1 MKIFKLILLV
11 FVLSLYSCN
20 QIPQRIRA
28 ITNPYVYVSPFEI
41 YNGEYKTI
49 DFKTFTLQFPEGVR
63 IDSQTFNG
71 FMYLIDANGVNHYKI
86 IVLPFAYN
94 TESAGFLLGGSTLY
108 YPSLQFKEGNIKG
121 VYYNNGDEK
130 RNPLKYETFCYIKHG
145 YTFYIYSYGSVDDY
159 YSAFDVVKS
168 TKVLSNPISSEV
180 KKDIVI
186 KLTEEYKEK
195 LLPTINSK
203 FQERIY
209 KDVKLLDS
217 FYCKE
222 VKTSIEN
229 KDVKIDCII
238 DGDYSQ
244 LYSGQKSIIN
254 NILNNV
260 DFSRS
265 YGNSLTL
272 LGYNLIFNFRK
283 TSGEKI

>member
-1 MKIFKLILLV
+1 MKIFKLILLL
-11 FVLSLYSCN
+11 FILPLCSCN
-20 QIPQRIRA
+20 QIPQRILA
-28 ITNPYVYVSPFEI
+28 VTNPYVYVSPFEI
-41 YNGEYKTI
+41 YNGKYKTI
-49 DFKTFTLQFPEGVR
+49 DFKDFTLQFPEEVS

-71 FMYLIDANGVNHYKI
+71 FMYQIDANGVNHYKI
-86 IVLPFAYN
+86 IVLPFTYN

-108 YPSLQFKEGNIKG
+108 YPSFQFKEGNIKG
-121 VYYNNGDEK
+121 VYYNNGDEEK
-130 RNPLKYETFCYIKHG
+130 NPLKYETFCYIKHG

-159 YSAFDVVKS
+159 YSVFDVVKS

-203 FQERIY
+203 FQEKIY

-244 LYSGQKSIIN
+244 LYSGQRSIIN

-260 DFSRS
+260 DFSRF
-265 YGNSLTL
+265 YDNSLTL